1 MMTSFILLVYLV
13 LALFLVLKSSDWAIY
28 RSTRLAEFFGLPK
41 YIIGFLVVAVI
52 SILPE
57 TFIAIT
63 SALEGVPAFGLGT
76 LFGSNVADLS
86 LVFALVVLASGRNL
100 KVESKV
106 IKNRF
111 LYTGMIALPLFFG
124 LNGYYTRIEG
134 LLLVGLG
141 ILFYLY
147 IFKSTRSEKRIDRG
161 PFSFWDAFFLL
172 LSMAGLLLG
181 AYLTVKF
188 GVALATRLQINP
200 ILVGMFVVGLGT
212 TLPEL
217 FFSIKAARHN
227 HDGLALGD
235 ILGTVIADA
244 TIVVGLVA
252 SISPFAFNP
261 RIVYVSGIFMFAAIA
276 LLLHFMKTGKKL
288 TSKEAIL
295 LVLFYLIFAVTEFI
309 TGN

>member
-1 MMTSFILLVYLV
+1 MTSFILLIYLV
-13 LALFLVLKSSDWAIY
+13 LALLLVLKSADWAIY

-100 KVESKV
+100 KVESRIV
-106 IKNRF
+106 KNRF

-124 LNGYYTRIEG
+124 LNGYYTRTEG

-147 IFKSTRSEKRIDRG
+147 IFKSTRSERGIEKG
-161 PFSFWDAFFLL
+161 PFSSWDVFFLL

-244 TIVVGLVA
+244 TIVVGIVA

-276 LLLHFMKTGKKL
+276 LLLHLMRTGRKL
-288 TSKEAIL
+288 TRREALL